1 VNKKIL
7 CVCEHGNVRSVA
19 LAYLLK
25 TLFKQEAI
33 AVGIRDISD
42 ETMTMLEKW
51 SEYVVFVDKD
61 VAYMSKV
68 NLDRENV
75 IVFNVGRDIWFNPK
89 SEELVHKLYVELNKH
104 PELWQK

>member
-1 VNKKIL
+1 MKIL

-25 TLFKQEAI
+25 TLFNQEAI
-33 AVGIRDISD
+33 AVGIRDVSD
-42 ETMTMLEKW
+42 NTMAMLEKW
-51 SEYVVFVDKD
+51 SDYVVFVNKD

-68 NLDRENV
+68 NLDREDV
-75 IVFNVGRDIWFNPK
+75 IVFNVGKDIWFTPK
-89 SEELVHKLYVELNKH
+89 HEELVHKLYRELSKH